1 MEIGTTT
8 LLEFPNGEKAIVE
21 QEQILAPEKRN
32 KSERESHSAI
42 RVGM

>member
-8 LLEFPNGEKAIVE
+8 LLEFPNVLVE